1 MERRSPSLSG
11 MRTSTRSLS
20 ILIGS
25 LSSLAT
31 CGRVPSE
38 SSPPQRVRKGT
49 SVLRRVVLVSV
60 CVLAIAACSG
70 SDSGSDGGSKGASS
84 TVTGAT
90 SLEGGTSPVPLVT
103 QTTFMP
109 TCAQMP
115 TTADL
120 SAAVGVPL
128 SDGLVTASGTCQYQ
142 GLNDQSKVLTLSL
155 YTDPVDQTAFTDL
168 QSSLGTG
175 TPLADSPVSGAI
187 VGPDSSVYVTVNN
200 AVYVVLTQVTGASAA
215 DQVPLSVAVLQKWLA
230 I

>member
-1 MERRSPSLSG
+1 M
-11 MRTSTRSLS
+11 
-20 ILIGS
+20 
-25 LSSLAT
+25 
-31 CGRVPSE
+31 
-38 SSPPQRVRKGT
+38 
-49 SVLRRVVLVSV
+49 

-70 SDSGSDGGSKGASS
+70 SDSGSKAASS

-90 SLEGGTSPVPLVT
+90 SLEGGTTPVPLVT
-103 QTTFMP
+103 QTTFMA

-120 SAAVGVPL
+120 TAAVGVPL
-128 SDGLVTASGTCQYQ
+128 SDGQVTSSGTCQYQ

-155 YTDPVDQTAFTDL
+155 YTDPVDQAAFTDL
-168 QSSLGTG
+168 QSSLGAG

-200 AVYVVLTQVTGASAA
+200 AIYVVLTRVTGGPDA

-230 I
+230 L